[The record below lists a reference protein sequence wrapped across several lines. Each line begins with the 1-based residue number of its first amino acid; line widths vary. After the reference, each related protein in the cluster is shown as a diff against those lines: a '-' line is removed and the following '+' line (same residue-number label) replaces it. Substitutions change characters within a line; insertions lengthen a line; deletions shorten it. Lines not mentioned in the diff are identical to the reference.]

1 MRTAAPPPP
10 ATGRRGSGDFR
21 LFWCA
26 NTTDTLGTQTS
37 GLALPLL
44 LLALGESPAV
54 VGTVAGVA
62 MGLGIL
68 VGPFAAVLADRGA
81 RKRVMVLCA
90 LASAGA
96 MGSVAA
102 AAALDRLTLGHLLA
116 ALLAER
122 TATACQ
128 EAAAAGTVAAV
139 VPPDRYPHAVSRLQA
154 GEQLALVAGPVL
166 GGVLFQLSRWLPFLA
181 DAVSYAVSALCVSA
195 MRSDLRPADG
205 RGGAGDPKRPADGPS
220 TGRPEGS
227 EGAAPGTAPR
237 GRALLVELGAGL
249 SLARRTP
256 LLRLVLLWSVVM
268 SGVLSALGF
277 GTIFTLRGAGAGG
290 VTVGAVLAV
299 AGAAGL
305 AGALAA
311 PRLARALPGARLVV
325 TVTCLLVPLAAL
337 LAATGR
343 VWVYGLL
350 FGAIALLLPGAT
362 VVLQARAVRV
372 IPPRLQARTGT
383 VLTTATGL
391 SAALAPVAAGALASL
406 GGAVW
411 VPLGCAAVLAALAV
425 RTAAVAPRL
434 LRRGTP

>member
-1 MRTAAPPPP
+1 MRTEAPPPP
-10 ATGRRGSGDFR
+10 EAGRRGTGDFR
-21 LFWCA
+21 LYWCA
-26 NTTDTLGTQTS
+26 NTTDALGTQIS

-54 VGTVAGVA
+54 VGTVAGAA

-90 LASAGA
+90 LTSAGA

-102 AAALDRLTLGHLLA
+102 AAALGRLTLGHLLA
-116 ALLAER
+116 ALLVER

-139 VPPDRYPHAVSRLQA
+139 VPVGRYPHAVSRVQA

-181 DAVSYAVSALCVSA
+181 DAVSYAVSAVCVSA
-195 MRSDLRPADG
+195 MRSDLRPPPDSP
-205 RGGAGDPKRPADGPS
+205 AG
-220 TGRPEGS
+220 T
-227 EGAAPGTAPR
+227 APDAAPR
-237 GRALLVELGAGL
+237 GRALLAELGAGV
-249 SLARRTP
+249 SFARRTP

-268 SGVLSALGF
+268 SGVLSALAY

-290 VTVGAVLAV
+290 IAVGGVLAV

-325 TVTCLLVPLAAL
+325 AVTCLLVPLAAL
-337 LAATGR
+337 LAATSR
-343 VWVYGLL
+343 VWAYGLL

-362 VVLQARAVRV
+362 VVLQSRAIQVV
-372 IPPRLQARTGT
+372 PPRLQARTGT

-391 SAALAPVAAGALASL
+391 SAAIAPVAAGATASL

-411 VPLGCAAVLAALAV
+411 VPLGCAAVLAGLAS
-425 RTAAVAPRL
+425 RTAAVAPGL
-434 LRRGTP
+434 LRRGTL